1 MKKLA
6 DNILNKI
13 DQEKIKPI
21 PKWEFLLKDSVI
33 WGTFVVSVMFGSIGS
48 AITMFLL
55 VNSEVLA
62 DFSLA
67 SSFLQWIILSI
78 PVVWIVITL
87 IFVLISIYNFKHT
100 DEGYRYSV
108 FSIFAV
114 SLVISILIGSIFYF
128 FGLSERLNN
137 WFGQS
142 IPYYTSMMD
151 TRISV
156 WTRPEEGYLS
166 GTITSIDS
174 KDKIIRIVDYTN
186 TEWVVSYVN
195 ANIKGR
201 VELSVGGEIKI
212 IGTMES
218 TSKFTATEIRS
229 WSGSGMMRNSAMH

>member
-55 VNSEVLA
+55 VNSEVLS

-67 SSFLQWIILSI
+67 SSFFQWIILSI

-114 SLVISILIGSIFYF
+114 SLVVSILIGSIFYF

-151 TRISV
+151 TRSTV

-166 GTITSIDS
+166 GTIIAVDT
-174 KDKIIRIVDYTN
+174 KTIRIVDYTN
-186 TEWVVSYVN
+186 TEWVINYEK
-195 ANIKGR
+195 ADIKR
-201 VELSVGGEIKI
+201 SVELSVGTEIKI
-212 IGTMES
+212 IGSIDSGYT
-218 TSKFTATEIRS
+218 FTATEIRS
-229 WSGSGMMRNSAMH
+229 WSGKGMMRNSAMH